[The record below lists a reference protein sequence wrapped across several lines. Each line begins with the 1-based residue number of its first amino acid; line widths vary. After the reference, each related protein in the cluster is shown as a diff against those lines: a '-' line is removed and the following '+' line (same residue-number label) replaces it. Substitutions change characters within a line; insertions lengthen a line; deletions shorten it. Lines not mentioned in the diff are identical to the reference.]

1 MLLATPAGEQPKR
14 GVVIRYH
21 QTLRLVNN
29 IAAIGAGSSG
39 VPASDCLPITH
50 GSKGRVFST
59 CPPPTTRLLRGI
71 KGFAHLSLGEVSAHR
86 PWAPPVP
93 LLFTPI
99 LYHGIWEKSIW
110 QYALKIELIFC
121 QNCAKCQM
129 PRAALEG
136 ERAKKV
142 GAYAATISPV

>member
-1 MLLATPAGEQPKR
+1 MCKMYKNHKFCSPTPAGEQPER

-71 KGFAHLSLGEVSAHR
+71 KGFAHLSLGGRSTLVLPLMR
-86 PWAPPVP
+86 RTVNRLP
-93 LLFTPI
+93 LLFTSKV
-99 LYHGIWEKSIW
+99 YHGIWEKSTGNIA
-110 QYALKIELIFC
+110 QKIGLIFYQSC
-121 QNCAKCQM
+121 VKC
-129 PRAALEG
+129 
-136 ERAKKV
+136 
-142 GAYAATISPV
+142 